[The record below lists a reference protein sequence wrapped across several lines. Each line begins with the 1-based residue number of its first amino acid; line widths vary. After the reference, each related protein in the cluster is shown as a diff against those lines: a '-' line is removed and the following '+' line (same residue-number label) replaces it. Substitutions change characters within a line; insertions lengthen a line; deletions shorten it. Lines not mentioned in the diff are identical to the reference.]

1 MQKKSPSKKR
11 NRRLPNYVSEYVIK
25 LAQRTELQP
34 SGSLAID
41 LAHSERTKLCRFFA
55 LRATDQWLN
64 FFSDYSGLMKIIF
77 VVYVKNC
84 VYYLEPVT

>member
-1 MQKKSPSKKR
+1 M
-11 NRRLPNYVSEYVIK
+11 IK

-41 LAHSERTKLCRFFA
+41 LAHSEHTKTVPFFRFKGDRPVAEFA
-55 LRATDQWLN
+55 E

>member
-1 MQKKSPSKKR
+1 MANNAKKISIEKR

-41 LAHSERTKLCRFFA
+41 LAHSEHTKTVPFFRFKGDRPVAEFA
-55 LRATDQWLN
+55 E
-64 FFSDYSGLMKIIF
+64 FFLII
-77 VVYVKNC
+77 
-84 VYYLEPVT
+84 LA